1 VGAEPVEFDHHG
13 AVRSRTPAEA
23 IKAVLGSFL
32 RGYFLFDMSFSASID
47 SLQLDEAV
55 HLNNPCGGGGH
66 KEN

>member
-32 RGYFLFDMSFSASID
+32 RGYFLFDMSFTASID
-47 SLQLDEAV
+47 SLQLD
-55 HLNNPCGGGGH
+55 
-66 KEN
+66 